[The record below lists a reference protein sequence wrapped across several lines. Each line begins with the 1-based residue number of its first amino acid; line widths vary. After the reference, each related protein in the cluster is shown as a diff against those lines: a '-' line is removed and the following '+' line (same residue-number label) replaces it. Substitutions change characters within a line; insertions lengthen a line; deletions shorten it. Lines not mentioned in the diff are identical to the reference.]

1 VVHYKFVVVD
11 PWQKEHYQ
19 ECLLNDMG
27 LVDKIV
33 LPDDLPS
40 GEPLEVPPTKEL
52 VHVSTAGGEVQPGGG
67 SPPPLRELSLSVS
80 MPRSTSRLAS
90 SSCSWRTSPSTTTPL
105 LPFLLLEY

>member
-1 VVHYKFVVVD
+1 MVHYKFVVLD

-19 ECLLNDMG
+19 ECLLNDNDMG
-27 LVDKIV
+27 LVDKIVLIV

-80 MPRSTSRLAS
+80 MPRST
-90 SSCSWRTSPSTTTPL
+90 
-105 LPFLLLEY
+105 